1 MKTYLAVAGG
11 LPLLLVSGVA
21 ATNYM
26 LDPYLIHQW
35 QTPQVQRL
43 RQPMEKLNAWGKT
56 YAMALY
62 RPQTIYL
69 GNSRTELG
77 LAVPRSGPLRVFN
90 AALSGATVGDSLRML
105 GHALQVGQVGT
116 VIWGIDAPSF
126 TLSVGNSELENGLL
140 ASDERYLARRF
151 LLDLQRAVSVD
162 MTRESIDLLG
172 GHAPKVCH
180 PSLAQFGQRDAACMH
195 YRIEGCGGT
204 SQVVAPRTREFLRGE
219 GPSPGALE
227 ALEGAMLKNCA
238 VRWRLYV
245 NPTHAMTIDGLY
257 WASKGQQYE
266 AWLASLAAMGGRL
279 RKAGCDVRLYDFA
292 GFNGVTSEAVP
303 RSGDRAPMRN
313 YWEPSHYRDQ
323 VGAAI
328 LSRLDG
334 GPAAAD
340 GFGAELLPGTV
351 AAYIAQ
357 LRARRSGYQASH
369 PYEASLA
376 QRIAGD
382 YKRGM

>member
-35 QTPQVQRL
+35 QTPQLERL
-43 RQPMEKLNAWGKT
+43 RQPVEKLNAWGKT
-56 YAMALY
+56 YAMARY

-77 LAVPRSGPLRVFN
+77 LAVPRSGSARVFN
-90 AALSGATVGDSLRML
+90 AALSGATVGDALRML

-126 TLSVGNSELENGLL
+126 TLSVGNAELENGLL
-140 ASDERYLARRF
+140 ASDGQYLARRF

-180 PSLAQFGQRDAACMH
+180 ASLAQFGQRDAACMH
-195 YRIEGCGGT
+195 YRIEAWGGT
-204 SQVVAPRTREFLRGE
+204 SQVLAPRTREFLRGE
-219 GPSPGALE
+219 GPRAGALE
-227 ALEGAMLKNCA
+227 ALENALRKNCA

-257 WASKGQQYE
+257 WASKGPQYE
-266 AWLASLAAMGGRL
+266 AWLAALAAMGARL
-279 RKAGCDVRLYDFA
+279 RKAACDVRLYDFA
-292 GFNGVTSEAVP
+292 GFNGVTSEPVP
-303 RSGDRAPMRN
+303 RSGDRSPMRN
-313 YWEPSHYRDQ
+313 YWEPSHYRDL

-328 LSRLDG
+328 LARLDG
-334 GPAAAD
+334 GAAAAD
-340 GFGAELLPGTV
+340 GFGAELLPATV
-351 AAYIAQ
+351 AAHLAQ
-357 LRARRSGYQASH
+357 LRTQRSSYQASH
-369 PYEASLA
+369 PYETSMA
-376 QRIAGD
+376 QRIASD
-382 YKRGM
+382 HKRGM